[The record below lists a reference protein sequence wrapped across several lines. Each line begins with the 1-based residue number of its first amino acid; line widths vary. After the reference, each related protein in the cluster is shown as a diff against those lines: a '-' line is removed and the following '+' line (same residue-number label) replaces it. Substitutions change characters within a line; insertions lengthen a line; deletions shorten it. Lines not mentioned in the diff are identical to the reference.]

1 MIKNLK
7 SNPYLKNL
15 KKLDKKMKAILTKPE
30 LEEMIAEKKYE
41 LNNS

>member
-1 MIKNLK
+1 
-7 SNPYLKNL
+7 
-15 KKLDKKMKAILTKPE
+15 MKAILTKPE